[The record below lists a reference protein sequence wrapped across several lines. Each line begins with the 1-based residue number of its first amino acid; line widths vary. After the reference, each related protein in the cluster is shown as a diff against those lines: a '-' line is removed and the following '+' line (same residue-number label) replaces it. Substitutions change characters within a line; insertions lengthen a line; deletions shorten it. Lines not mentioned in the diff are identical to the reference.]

1 MTEIEGKKLYMK
13 KISDDTFE
21 LYTKILLLKY
31 LLILVHLQVLHL
43 GGQVGLRFQIEED
56 PSDDGIV
63 P

>member
-1 MTEIEGKKLYMK
+1 MTEIEGKKLNQ

-21 LYTKILLLKY
+21 LYEDTAFEILFDTSAFTGY
-31 LLILVHLQVLHL
+31 TP

-56 PSDDGIV
+56 PTLDDGIV